1 MKIFSMTLGCK
12 VNQYESEAMIELFLQ
27 NGFLKARDINDADII
42 LINSCT
48 VTANSDRKLRQTIRK
63 VKSLNPGAILV
74 LSGCMPQAFPDI
86 ARNILSVDVV
96 IGTSN
101 RTRVVA
107 DVLQYINNKER
118 IVDIKPYTNNDP
130 YEIMTTRGLSDRT
143 RAFLKIEDGCNNF
156 CTYCIIP
163 YVRGRVRSKPLDTVY
178 SEAVELANNGYREV
192 VLVGINLTSYG
203 KDLGLNICDAIECI
217 CKIPKIDRVRISSLE
232 PDAMNEQILE
242 RLSKQSKFCP
252 HFHLSLQ
259 SGSDKILSD
268 MNRHYNKEEY
278 KKIVENIRNKFEDA
292 SITTDILV
300 GFPGESEENFQ
311 ESLDF
316 IKEIGFM
323 KVHVFPYSRRPGTK
337 ADKFSYHISNPIKE
351 ARSKKMIAFSKEV
364 GSEFLK
370 TQIGKEY
377 EVLFENKSEEGYLE
391 GYTKNYIHIKIKCDS
406 IVNSDLKG
414 QVKLIRITDVI
425 DDYCTADIIS
435 D

>member
-1 MKIFSMTLGCK
+1 MKIFSVTLGCK

-27 NGFLKARDINDADII
+27 NGFLKARDINDADIV

-48 VTANSDRKLRQTIRK
+48 VTANSDRKLRQTIRR
-63 VKSLNPGAILV
+63 VKSLNPGSILV
-74 LSGCMPQAFPDI
+74 LAGCMPQAFPEI
-86 ARNILSVDVV
+86 AKNILAVDVV

-101 RTRVVA
+101 RKKVVS
-107 DVLQYINNKER
+107 DVLQYINTKER
-118 IVDIKPYTNNDP
+118 VVDIKPYSSNDS
-130 YEIMTTRGLSDRT
+130 YELITTRGLSDRT

-163 YVRGRVRSKPLDTVY
+163 YVRGRVRSKPLDIIY
-178 SEAVELANNGYREV
+178 SEAVELANNGYREI
-192 VLVGINLTSYG
+192 VLVGINLTAYG
-203 KDLGLNICDAIECI
+203 QDLGLNLCDAIECV
-217 CKIPKIDRVRISSLE
+217 CKISKIERVRISSLE
-232 PDAMNEQILE
+232 PDAIDDEFLE
-242 RLSKQSKFCP
+242 RVSKQDKFCP

-259 SGSDKILSD
+259 SGSDKILKE

-278 KKIVENIRNKFEDA
+278 KRIVENIRNKIPNA

-300 GFPGESEENFQ
+300 GFPGESEEDFQ
-311 ESLDF
+311 ESLNF

-337 ADKFSYHISNPIKE
+337 ADKFSYHIANPIKE
-351 ARSKKMIAFSKEV
+351 DRSKRMIAFAKEV
-364 GSEFLK
+364 STDYLK

-406 IVNSDLKG
+406 IANSDLKG
-414 QVKLIRITDVI
+414 QVRLVRLTQVI
-425 DDYCTADIIS
+425 DDYCSADIIN